1 MSALAEDG
9 VASAPNI
16 HATGLL
22 IGDRGILITGAS
34 GSGKSTLALALIS
47 HFRGQGLF
55 SRLIADDQLL
65 ISSHGGRLLCAAPP
79 AIAGLAE
86 VAGIGPQP
94 VAYEK
99 EAMID
104 LCVRLVPDA
113 QMQRFQADA
122 TVVIAGCEIPGLDVA
137 ARNVTAALAAI
148 SVRFSIA
155 SFR

>member
-1 MSALAEDG
+1 MA
-9 VASAPNI
+9 VASPHNI
-16 HATGLL
+16 HGTGLL
-22 IGDRGILITGAS
+22 AGDRGLLVTGAS
-34 GSGKSTLALALIS
+34 GSGKSTLALALIG
-47 HFRGQGLF
+47 HFREQGLF

-65 ISSHGGRLLCAAPP
+65 VSNLGGRLLCSAPP

-104 LCVRLVPDA
+104 LCVRLVPEA
-113 QMQRFQADA
+113 EMQRFQADA
-122 TVVIAGCEIPGLDVA
+122 TVVVAGCEIPGLEVA

-148 SVRFSIA
+148 SARLSMA

>member
-1 MSALAEDG
+1 MAADE
-9 VASAPNI
+9 AKPAPNI
-16 HATGLL
+16 HGTALL
-22 IGDRGILITGAS
+22 AGDRGILITGAS
-34 GSGKSTLALALIS
+34 GSGKSTLALALVG

-94 VAYEK
+94 VAYEP

-104 LCVRLVPDA
+104 LCVRLVPSPE
-113 QMQRFQADA
+113 MQRFQAAA
-122 TVVIAGCEIPGLDVA
+122 TFAIAGCEIPALDVA

-148 SVRFSIA
+148 STRLSIA

>member
-1 MSALAEDG
+1 MAEDG
-9 VASAPNI
+9 VTSAPNF

-22 IGDRGILITGAS
+22 VSDRGILITGAS
-34 GSGKSTLALALIS
+34 GSGKSTLALALIG

-55 SRLIADDQLL
+55 SRLIADDQLFVSNL
-65 ISSHGGRLLCAAPP
+65 DGRLLCSAPP

-86 VAGIGPQP
+86 VAGIGPQL
-94 VAYEK
+94 VAYERQ
-99 EAMID
+99 AMID

-113 QMQRFQADA
+113 EMQRFQVDA
-122 TVVIAGCEIPGLDVA
+122 TVVIAGCEIAGIEVA

-148 SVRFSIA
+148 STRLSIA

>member
-1 MSALAEDG
+1 MT
-9 VASAPNI
+9 SAPNI
-16 HATGLL
+16 HGSGLL

-34 GSGKSTLALALIS
+34 GSGKSTLALALIG
-47 HFRGQGLF
+47 HFRAQGLF

-65 ISSHGGRLLCAAPP
+65 VSNHGGRLLCAAPP
-79 AIAGLAE
+79 TIAGLAE

-104 LCVRLVPDA
+104 LCVRLVPA
-113 QMQRFQADA
+113 AEMERFQADTMA
-122 TVVIAGCEIPGLDVA
+122 VVAGCEIPGLDVA
-137 ARNVTAALAAI
+137 AGNVTAALAAI
-148 SVRFSIA
+148 SARLSIA

>member
-1 MSALAEDG
+1 MT
-9 VASAPNI
+9 VTSAPNI
-16 HATGLL
+16 HGSGLL

-47 HFRGQGLF
+47 HFRAQGRF

-79 AIAGLAE
+79 TIAGLAE

-104 LCVRLVPDA
+104 LCVRLVPA
-113 QMQRFQADA
+113 AEMERFQADA
-122 TVVIAGCEIPGLDVA
+122 MVVVAGCEIPRLDLA
-137 ARNVTAALAAI
+137 AGNVTAALAAI
-148 SVRFSIA
+148 SARLSIA

>member
-1 MSALAEDG
+1 MA
-9 VASAPNI
+9 VASPHNI
-16 HATGLL
+16 HGTGLL
-22 IGDRGILITGAS
+22 VADRGILVTGAS
-34 GSGKSTLALALIS
+34 GSGKSTLALALIG

-55 SRLIADDQLL
+55 SRLIADDQLFV
-65 ISSHGGRLLCAAPP
+65 SSLGGRLLCSAPS

-94 VAYEK
+94 VAYER

-113 QMQRFQADA
+113 EMQRFQADA
-122 TVVIAGCEIPGLDVA
+122 TVAVAGCDIPGLEVA
-137 ARNVTAALAAI
+137 ARNATAALAAI
-148 SVRFSIA
+148 SARLSIA